1 MENQENK
8 SQTDQTN
15 DQSTQGN
22 QPSAQDE
29 SQNSTIP
36 QYQGENNNTEP
47 VNVNTEPVN
56 VNSDSQ
62 NTVPEQNNNQPQQDS
77 SQNQPQP
84 QAQQNDVK
92 EEKKID
98 FDTYTPSLDGNN
110 NQTKDIDDNEE
121 KSSKVGTIITAI
133 LIVVIAYG
141 IWSTNKNTNPEVAGD
156 GDKNTDISIVVDDT
170 DKKGEVKVE
179 EEVKKEEENN
189 SKELGE
195 KIKIT
200 AYYSKNSDDCSE
212 VLPLERE
219 IEKKYKSNI
228 VNTIRG
234 LLTVLDEKESNQGW
248 STNIPIGTYLKY
260 INIKSGVAEIS
271 LTSSLDTTAGSC
283 AVTAVRSQIEKTLTQ
298 FPYISSV
305 NICVEENCNQD
316 EILQP

>member
-1 MENQENK
+1 MKKKLVITGGTGFMGSLIINSIHKKFEIVYVGR
-8 SQTDQTN
+8 N
-15 DQSTQGN
+15 DLKTSNGFRQYSIDNIPTRYLN
-22 QPSAQDE
+22 D
-29 SQNSTIP
+29 TISVLHLA
-36 QYQGENNNTEP
+36 T
-47 VNVNTEPVN
+47 
-56 VNSDSQ
+56 
-62 NTVPEQNNNQPQQDS
+62 
-77 SQNQPQP
+77 
-84 QAQQNDVK
+84 
-92 EEKKID
+92 
-98 FDTYTPSLDGNN
+98 
-110 NQTKDIDDNEE
+110 
-121 KSSKVGTIITAI
+121 
-133 LIVVIAYG
+133 
-141 IWSTNKNTNPEVAGD
+141 
-156 GDKNTDISIVVDDT
+156 
-170 DKKGEVKVE
+170 
-179 EEVKKEEENN
+179 
-189 SKELGE
+189 
-195 KIKIT
+195 
-200 AYYSKNSDDCSE
+200 YYSKNSDDCSE